1 MEAEIT
7 KLENRNID
15 DVTVKERINLEK
27 EEEIK
32 IITGPEN
39 SKKKKIDTSLSNK
52 KVKDSS
58 EVNTSF
64 SYRLVM
70 TTRHNI
76 STQLN

>member
-1 MEAEIT
+1 MT
-7 KLENRNID
+7 KLVEI
-15 DVTVKERINLEK
+15 KERINLEK

-58 EVNTSF
+58 EEVNTSF